1 MNEGVLHFVT
11 VTDNV
16 QVSTEQFG
24 AGVFLILPGW
34 TNKNDIVIA
43 GWTSQGSLSRGL
55 QHSTCSVV

>member
-24 AGVFLILPGW
+24 ARSIFNLAWLD
-34 TNKNDIVIA
+34 K
-43 GWTSQGSLSRGL
+43 
-55 QHSTCSVV
+55 